1 MNSIQSM
8 SYRRWVVC
16 CDWKMVIRYTKT
28 RQKKMERETSLL
40 WNIIVK
46 IQVFQTTHGFCV
58 RQIVVDSLFENFF
71 PARLFF
77 NLIHFIQSKYQ
88 STYQLAYNIQP
99 HRFVLPLDKRTTT
112 WHSKICTRNKPKL
125 TKERYILKWEKKKSD
140 ENVVELCCA
149 VIFSSPSGLEFR

>member
-28 RQKKMERETSLL
+28 RNKCS
-40 WNIIVK
+40 VK
-46 IQVFQTTHGFCV
+46 YQSQNPGISDDTWFLCAANRSHF
-58 RQIVVDSLFENFF
+58 VDSLFENFF
-71 PARLFF
+71 SRSPMFQSHSLS
-77 NLIHFIQSKYQ
+77 LIQSKYQ